1 MLRTGFAR
9 GATALLLI
17 AGLGACA
24 AGPRQPSYPVPDQPG
39 IYSLSGKSDLRRLD
53 GDPNWEAS
61 TWPDRANLP
70 ADVQFVVNDPALANR
85 APGSAI
91 ELWRVAWVRSEIN
104 ASNQAMPIS
113 GPAWDVAP
121 IAPYDIPFR
130 YDSPPNKPSV
140 VRITPSVPLAPGL
153 YALRVT
159 SPSARQARL
168 GVGWN
173 SLDQRQYSA
182 LNCVDRYVAEG
193 NVYRP
198 CNAAQLVQPLAVV
211 PTDTV
216 IYSPGVSVP
225 AGTLV
230 TVPTTT
236 VAAPG
241 ATVPGA
247 TVLVPATGVPMSS
260 TVSSSAMV
268 PATLTPSGLDIT
280 LAEPIR
286 HNNGLLLQGT
296 VTNATGQVQLLP
308 ALQATLQD
316 ASGRDLQRWV
326 FQPAASS
333 LAPGARTAF
342 QTEVRPVQAN
352 VANVVV
358 TFAPR

>member
-1 MLRTGFAR
+1 MLRTGLAR
-9 GATALLLI
+9 GATALLMI

-24 AGPRQPSYPVPDQPG
+24 SAPRQPSYPVPDQPG
-39 IYSLSGKSDLRRLD
+39 IYSLSGKNDLRRLD

-85 APGSAI
+85 APGSSI

-140 VRITPSVPLAPGL
+140 VRITPNVPLAPGL

-159 SPSARQARL
+159 SPGARQARL
-168 GVGWN
+168 GVAWN

-198 CNAAQLVQPLAVV
+198 CTAAQLVQPLAVV
-211 PTDTV
+211 PADTV

-236 VAAPG
+236 TVAPG
-241 ATVPGA
+241 ATLPGA
-247 TVLVPATGVPMSS
+247 TVLVPT
-260 TVSSSAMV
+260 SSAAV
-268 PATLTPSGLDIT
+268 PATLTPAGLDIT

-296 VTNATGQVQLLP
+296 VTNTTGQVQVLP

-316 ASGRDLQRWV
+316 AAGRDVQRWV

-342 QTEVRPVQAN
+342 QTEVRSVQAS
-352 VANVVV
+352 VTNVVV

>member
-1 MLRTGFAR
+1 MLRTGLAR

-24 AGPRQPSYPVPDQPG
+24 SAPRQPSYPVPDQPG
-39 IYSLSGKSDLRRLD
+39 IYSLNGKSDLRRLD

-70 ADVQFVVNDPALANR
+70 TDTQFVINDPALANR

-140 VRITPSVPLAPGL
+140 VRITPNAPLAPGL
-153 YALRVT
+153 YEVRVT

-173 SLDQRQYSA
+173 NLDQRQYSA
-182 LNCVDRYVAEG
+182 LNCVDRYVADG

-198 CNAAQLVQPLAVV
+198 CNAAQIVQPLAVV
-211 PTDTV
+211 PAETV

-230 TVPTTT
+230 AVPTTT

-241 ATVPGA
+241 TTVPGTTVAGA
-247 TVLVPATGVPMSS
+247 TVLVPA
-260 TVSSSAMV
+260 A
-268 PATLTPSGLDIT
+268 LTPAGLDIT

-296 VTNATGQVQLLP
+296 VTNGTGQVQVLP

-316 ASGRDLQRWV
+316 AGGRDVQRWV
-326 FQPAASS
+326 FQPAATT

-352 VANVVV
+352 VTNVVV
-358 TFAPR
+358 SFVSR